1 MRRIRGILASAT
13 ALALAAGLLA
23 SAPAHALVAPE
34 APSGQPWKFPITV
47 DTSVPAGGSAW
58 VGSPSLPTAA
68 QQVDVIVSLAGGP
81 DDART
86 MFTALGGLSNK
97 DKLLF
102 CAALGTSVVVI
113 GANPQGAYDYADPA
127 LANLA
132 GVAARPVMQACFA
145 MVQILVSTPRAGRD
159 GDLRSKCPLAT
170 VAIPVITTQGPDGRV
185 VQFNGTPAKPRKPP
199 LKVTCRMSGDDMKI
213 RVKTRSKKK
222 TLAAIV
228 GDRLTIGFQSLPG
241 ATSDA
246 AVQLT
251 FGVPR

>member
-1 MRRIRGILASAT
+1 MRRIHGILASAT
-13 ALALAAGLLA
+13 ALALAIGLLA
-23 SAPAHALVAPE
+23 SVPAHAIVAPE
-34 APSGQPWKFPITV
+34 APSAQPWNFPITV

-58 VGSPSLPTAA
+58 VGSPTLPTAA
-68 QQVDVIVSLAGGP
+68 QRVDVIVSLAGGP

-113 GANPQGAYDYADPA
+113 GANPSGAYDDPD

-132 GVAARPVMQACFA
+132 ALAARPVMQACFA
-145 MVQILVSTPRAGRD
+145 MVQVLVSRSKSGPDRELRA
-159 GDLRSKCPLAT
+159 KCPLAT
-170 VAIPVITTQGPDGRV
+170 VAIPVITTHGADGPV
-185 VQFNGTPAKPRKPP
+185 VQFNGTPTKPRKPP

-228 GDRLTIGFQSLPG
+228 GDRLTIGFQSMPG